1 MTAIATAEQL
11 RHVVEA
17 AGLAPSVHNTQPW
30 RFVAGPGRLELHADP
45 RRQLK
50 YLDADS
56 RQLHLSC
63 GAALLHARVA
73 ARALGLHVKTRLLP
87 DPARP
92 VHLADLVLTQGEPPS
107 DDDVRLA
114 TAILRRHTHRGP
126 FDDADI
132 PAALLDLLCTTA
144 AAEGARLHQVVDP
157 DELIEVAVLLSKAD
171 AVEQHDE
178 HYRHEL
184 EKWVRAGGSRH
195 DGVPTSTLVE
205 APGSSLRQRDF
216 TLTHPAAVDGSL
228 PRPDHPAVVVLSTED
243 DEPVSWLRAGQ
254 ALAAMLLRAADYGVQ
269 AQPLGQVTDIL
280 AYRLALK
287 GVLGILGVPQL
298 VLRMGYAGKTPV
310 SGRRS
315 VEDVMVSVTD

>member
-1 MTAIATAEQL
+1 VTTIATAEQL
-11 RHVVEA
+11 HHVVEA

-30 RFVAGPGRLELHADP
+30 RFVARAGRLELHADP
-45 RRQLK
+45 HRQLK

-73 ARALGLHVKTRLLP
+73 ARALGLNVKTRLLP
-87 DPARP
+87 DPAYP
-92 VHLADLVLTQGEPPS
+92 VHLADLVLIQGEPAS

-114 TAILRRHTHRGP
+114 TAILVRHTHRGP
-126 FDDADI
+126 FDDGDI
-132 PAALLDLLCTTA
+132 PEALVDLLCTTA
-144 AAEGARLHQVVDP
+144 AAEGARLHEVVDP

-178 HYRHEL
+178 LYREEL
-184 EKWVRAGGSRH
+184 ERWVRGGPSRH
-195 DGVPTSTLVE
+195 DGVSTATLVE
-205 APGSSLRQRDF
+205 DPGSSLRQRDF
-216 TLTHPAAVDGSL
+216 TLSRPSAVDGSM

-287 GVLGILGVPQL
+287 GALGIMGMPQL
-298 VLRMGYAGKTPV
+298 VLRMGYAGKAPV

-315 VEDVMVSVTD
+315 VEDVLVSVAD